1 MEYQKIAN
9 LIDDDTLDQPSKFRT
24 RNWVEINDES
34 RGAYNVNSQ
43 IKFKTTMLKSSLCD
57 YSDAY
62 ILVKGTISV
71 NNTAAQGAAA
81 NNTNKKVIFKNCAPF
96 TNCIS
101 EINNTQIDNAKDI
114 DIVMPMYNL
123 IEYSDNYAK
132 TTGSI
137 WQYCKDIPARNN
149 NNEITEFTLVNTTDS
164 FKFKAKITG
173 QTEDDGTKDVEI
185 MVPLKYLSNFW
196 RTLEMPLIN
205 CEVNLILTW
214 SSTCVLIST
223 NIPNQ
228 AAIFEITDTKL
239 YVPVVTLS
247 TQENTKFLQQ
257 LESGFKRVINW
268 NKYLSKPELLAQ
280 NPNLNHLVEP
290 SFQGVNRLFVLA
302 FENDNDGTSN
312 EQSYLPTVEIKDY
325 NTMINGENVFDQPIK
340 NTKVTY
346 DNIRKIATGQ
356 GDDYTT
362 RCLLNYPYF
371 ANTYKMFAVNLSK
384 QQALD
389 ADPRAIQQINFTAN
403 IDRAAANK
411 SLLYSGR
418 SKRNYSRLFTGN
430 SKSIVNKIIFNLN
443 TYKCFALVSTTLIK

>member
-1 MEYQKIAN
+1 MEYRKIAN
-9 LIDDDTLDQPSKFRT
+9 LIDDNTPNQPSKFRT
-24 RNWVEINDES
+24 RNLVEINDES

-71 NNTAAQGAAA
+71 NNTAAQGAVA

-123 IEYSDNYAK
+123 IEYSDKFAK
-132 TTGSI
+132 TTGSL
-137 WQYCKDIPARNN
+137 WQYRKDIPARNAN
-149 NNEITEFTLVNTTDS
+149 DDIIIFADGNTTDS
-164 FKFKAKITG
+164 FNFKVKIIG
-173 QTEDDGTKDVEI
+173 RTEDDGTKNVEI
-185 MVPLKYLSNFW
+185 MVALNYLSNFW
-196 RTLEMPLIN
+196 RTSEMPLIN

-214 SSTCVLIST
+214 SSTCVLIATS
-223 NIPNQ
+223 IPNQ
-228 AAIFEITDTKL
+228 NATFAITDTKL
-239 YVPVVTLS
+239 YVPVGTLS
-247 TQENTKFLQQ
+247 TQENTKFFQQ
-257 LESGFKRVINW
+257 LKSGFKRVINW

-302 FENDNDGTSN
+302 FENDNDRTSDD
-312 EQSYLPTVEIKDY
+312 EYYLPTVEIKDY
-325 NTMINGENVFDQPIK
+325 NIVINGENFFDQPIK
-340 NTKVTY
+340 NNKITY

-362 RCLLNYPYF
+362 GCLLDYPYF
-371 ANTYKMFAVNLSK
+371 TDTYKMIAVDLSK

-389 ADPRAIQQINFTAN
+389 ADLRAIQQINFTAN
-403 IDRAAANK
+403 LDRA
-411 SLLYSGR
+411 
-418 SKRNYSRLFTGN
+418 GN
-430 SKSIVNKIIFNLN
+430 TRVYFILEEAKETIIDFSQG
-443 TYKCFALVSTTLIK
+443 TVKAL

>member
-9 LIDDDTLDQPSKFRT
+9 LIDDTSNQPSKFRT

-62 ILVKGTISV
+62 ILVKGTITA
-71 NNTAAQGAAA
+71 NNTAAAGAAA
-81 NNTNKKVIFKNCAPF
+81 NNTNKKVIFKGCAPF
-96 TNCIS
+96 TNCVS

-123 IEYSDNYAK
+123 IGYSDNYAK
-132 TTGSI
+132 TTGSL
-137 WQYCKDIPARNN
+137 WQYCKDIPARNA
-149 NNEITEFTLVNTTDS
+149 NNEIVIFAENNTTDS
-164 FKFKAKITG
+164 FKFKAKITV
-173 QTEDDGTKDVEI
+173 QTGNGGTKDVEI

-214 SSTCVLIST
+214 SSNCVLIAT
-223 NIPNQ
+223 AVPNQ
-228 AAIFEITDTKL
+228 VATFEKTDTKL

-257 LESGFKRVINW
+257 LQSGFKRVINW

-290 SFQGVNRLFVLA
+290 SFQGINRLFVLA
-302 FENDNDGTSN
+302 FENDDDRISDD
-312 EQSYLPTVEIKDY
+312 EYYLPTVEIKDY
-325 NTMINGENVFDQPIK
+325 TFVINGENFFDQPIK
-340 NTKVTY
+340 NNKITY
-346 DNIRKIATGQ
+346 DNMRKIATGQ

-362 RCLLNYPYF
+362 GCLLDYPYF
-371 ANTYKMFAVNLSK
+371 ADTYKMIAVDLSK

-389 ADPRAIQQINFTAN
+389 SDPRASQQINFTAN
-403 IDRAAANK
+403 LDR
-411 SLLYSGR
+411 
-418 SKRNYSRLFTGN
+418 TGN
-430 SKSIVNKIIFNLN
+430 TRVYFILEEAKETILDFSQGTVKVL
-443 TYKCFALVSTTLIK
+443 